1 MKSTGD
7 RADFCGD
14 GGATEDYYGV
24 CLVFLVINFTSRC
37 NRKGRILTSVTRNLS
52 GLEKQG
58 IKVR

>member
-1 MKSTGD
+1 MKSTVD

-52 GLEKQG
+52 GL
-58 IKVR
+58 

>member
-1 MKSTGD
+1 MKSRVD

-24 CLVFLVINFTSRC
+24 CSVVFLVINFTSRC

-52 GLEKQG
+52 GL
-58 IKVR
+58 